1 MKMELNMMN
10 MLHMLKTGRRERRPV
25 ALITTENSNACVH
38 QKRLVHA
45 NSTSRQISCW
55 RYAVY
60 SISSRAAL
68 ARLTKRYCR
77 RVTNV
82 PWPGGSHMSSILV
95 PGNSVRDSA
104 GRRCDERTDARAVVQ
119 PVPTCRFNQQ
129 FRYSISAETL
139 AEQSVVRSDGITSQ
153 QRSARV
159 VQCWKF
165 GVGWRWVAPFNTG
178 GDHGAQCTS

>member
-1 MKMELNMMN
+1 VKIRSVVFFLVKLRTDRQTNAGHYITSLAEVMMKMELNMMN

-119 PVPTCRFNQQ
+119 PVPTCRFN
-129 FRYSISAETL
+129 
-139 AEQSVVRSDGITSQ
+139 
-153 QRSARV
+153 
-159 VQCWKF
+159 
-165 GVGWRWVAPFNTG
+165 
-178 GDHGAQCTS
+178 